1 MNFDLIVYFV
11 FFIPLLW
18 IVIFDQQN
26 LKYKNV
32 FTKYLLISIGVLVL
46 GILYDFLLAKE
57 NKSLVYFSSQMTFTF
72 LLLYKLIRI
81 PYYLIFKR
89 EPEIS
94 KMPENKI
101 DIIPTLIITAGTLAL
116 PFIIDTYIIQKI
128 LI

>member
-1 MNFDLIVYFV
+1 MNLDLIVYFV

-18 IVIFDQQN
+18 IAIFDQQN

-46 GILYDFLLAKE
+46 GILYDFLLEKE
-57 NKSLVYFSSQMTFTF
+57 NKSLVYFSSQMTITF

-94 KMPENKI
+94 KMPKNKI
-101 DIIPTLIITAGTLAL
+101 DIIPTLIITTGTLAL